1 MQIELIG
8 CTSAG
13 KTRLA
18 KNILNVNNQNGF
30 NFVTSYD
37 FVLKWAHFDW
47 IKNHSIRMLILNL
60 IALFACLFTWRKN
73 LAFYR
78 FVMGVILRLP
88 AKISINEKLKLV
100 RIVARNVGIFEI
112 VHRNNS
118 DQQVVLADEGTLHIA
133 HYLFVHVSEEPDLSS
148 LETFTRLVSLP
159 DVVIYLR
166 QPESVLINRI
176 SIRGHKRIPK
186 DSPTQVNQFVKHGVT
201 VFDELVECSN
211 LKGRLLIVNGGEGI
225 KPIWDH
231 PNKQVLEL
239 VRKIIDIKIN
249 PLSRE
254 NFKPI
259 KLDLGR

>member
-1 MQIELIG
+1 MDGATRLRDTDGYCSGNWESVKQAEGDRAVCLNEYIMQIELIG

-88 AKISINEKLKLV
+88 AKISINEKLKIV
-100 RIVARNVGIFEI
+100 RIVARNVGIFEMF
-112 VHRNNS
+112 
-118 DQQVVLADEGTLHIA
+118 AAT
-133 HYLFVHVSEEPDLSS
+133 
-148 LETFTRLVSLP
+148 
-159 DVVIYLR
+159 
-166 QPESVLINRI
+166 
-176 SIRGHKRIPK
+176 
-186 DSPTQVNQFVKHGVT
+186 
-201 VFDELVECSN
+201 
-211 LKGRLLIVNGGEGI
+211 
-225 KPIWDH
+225 PI
-231 PNKQVLEL
+231 
-239 VRKIIDIKIN
+239 
-249 PLSRE
+249 
-254 NFKPI
+254 
-259 KLDLGR
+259 